1 MRCLNPSHVLGFFS
15 LLLLQSCGG
24 GGGGGSDPSPT
35 PNPTALPA
43 SVVVT
48 VPAGADISQAVAFT
62 SSATSGAGLSFS
74 WDFGDGSTST
84 DTNPQHSYTKPGD
97 YAVKLT
103 LGNGTAQVSGT
114 SIVQVNDTVRLR
126 ELLCTGN
133 NGQGWCGLR
142 YPQPAIAFAD
152 VVWSTATQGLA
163 VSPVGDVAAT
173 PDGGQTWAPYSL
185 GLMLDDEQ
193 PQRLTLTDANT
204 AWVFTSRHLWQS
216 MDAGKHW
223 TRLTDALAGNA
234 APVPLFA
241 QGNGR
246 IWAPSLNR
254 FSGDAGKTWT
264 TRSLPP
270 EARGIFTHSGHF
282 LDSYY
287 TASGAPA
294 GPMLPDGPLW
304 SWDGQQASL
313 STDGGATWT
322 AAAAAPACAPVF
334 ANALPPLQVRGT
346 ALVAQLGAQHA
357 GDGDHWAFCV
367 SQDGGASWKQQ
378 SSEGLPTFGNYVGPK
393 PSLYTPISSAAVRLL
408 PAGGGWALGADGG
421 LYRSTGLDQAWR
433 AVALPVGFSGR
444 ELLAAPDSN
453 TLVISATS
461 PQDSFLLSTSD
472 GGVSWRSQRFVN
484 TALPTGGFVPTRVQ
498 LLGNG
503 SFAARG
509 TSSFL
514 SPAGLAFATVDVLL
528 WSEPHLFDKTSGA
541 GLLAPGNV
549 GLLQGTGRSP
559 IWQTAW
565 NDACGFIRHIAYGS
579 ASRGWAL
586 GDSNQGG
593 RLCTTRDGGASVQV
607 LGAMTLSY
615 APGATSSYVDVAAL
629 DESKVWVARFDQAT
643 SSTAVLA
650 SSNGGDSWGGA
661 MIINGL
667 QAERLKAL
675 DAQHLVLLGRKPGME
690 PSGSCVAASTDGG
703 QAWTPTCFPTVFND
717 IAWSDAQTLWLV
729 GETVMRSS
737 DAGRTWVQVDVA
749 LPARGVLLALQF
761 PTPSYGVLV
770 GSRGLVVVTSDG
782 GKTWRRQAQATGQ
795 NLTGVSFVDTK
806 NGWITGNGV
815 VLGTGSGGD

>member
-1 MRCLNPSHVLGFFS
+1 MRRLNPLHVVGIAS

-24 GGGGGSDPSPT
+24 GGGGSDPT
-35 PNPTALPA
+35 PAVLPS

-48 VPAGADISQAVAFT
+48 VPTGADISQAVAFT
-62 SSATSGAGLSFS
+62 SSATSSTGLSFA
-74 WDFGDGSTST
+74 WDFGDGGTST
-84 DTNPQHSYTKPGD
+84 DTNPQHSYAKPGD
-97 YAVKLT
+97 YSVKLT
-103 LGNGTAQVSGT
+103 LSNGTAQVSGT
-114 SIVQVNDTVRLR
+114 STVQVNDTARLR
-126 ELLCTGN
+126 DLFCTGS
-133 NGQGWCGLR
+133 NGQGWCALR
-142 YPQPAIAFAD
+142 YPQTSMAFAD
-152 VVWSTATQGLA
+152 IFWSTGTQGLA
-163 VSPVGDVAAT
+163 VGAAGDIAAT
-173 PDGGQTWAPYSL
+173 QDGGQTWVPRSL
-185 GLMLDDEQ
+185 DLLLDDDQ

-204 AWVFTSRHLWQS
+204 AWVFTDRHLWQS
-216 MDAGKHW
+216 VDAGKHW

-234 APVPLFA
+234 APTSLFA

-264 TRSLPP
+264 TRNLPP
-270 EARGIFTHSGHF
+270 EARGVFTHSGHF

-294 GPMLPDGPLW
+294 GPMLPEGPLW
-304 SWDGQQASL
+304 LWDGGRASS

-322 AAAAAPACAPVF
+322 AASAAPACAPVF

-367 SQDGGASWKQQ
+367 SQDGGTSWKQQ

-393 PSLYTPISSAAVRLL
+393 PSLYTPLSSAAVRLL
-408 PAGGGWALGADGG
+408 PAGGGWALGADGA

-433 AVALPVGFSGR
+433 AVALPAGFSSQQI
-444 ELLAAPDSN
+444 LAAPDSSN
-453 TLVISATS
+453 LVISATG

-484 TALPTGGFVPTRVQ
+484 TAVTTGGFVPTRVQ
-498 LLGNG
+498 VLGND

-514 SPAGLAFATVDVLL
+514 SASGLTFMAVDLL
-528 WSEPHLFDKTSGA
+528 TWSEPRLFDKTSGA
-541 GLLAPGNV
+541 GLLASGNA

-565 NDACGFIRHIAYGS
+565 NNACGFIRHIAYGS
-579 ASRGWAL
+579 ASRAWAL
-586 GDSNQGG
+586 GDSNEGG
-593 RLCTTRDGGASVQV
+593 RLCTTRDGGASVQA
-607 LGAMTLSY
+607 LSAMTLSY
-615 APGATSSYVDVAAL
+615 APGATSYYADVAAV
-629 DESKVWVARFDQAT
+629 DESKVWVARFDQST

-650 SSNGGDSWGGA
+650 SSNGGDSWGSA
-661 MIINGL
+661 IVINGL

-675 DAQHLVLLGRKPGME
+675 DAQHLVLLGGIPGTV

-703 QAWTPTCFPTVFND
+703 QAWTQTCFATTFNN

-737 DAGRTWVQVDVA
+737 DAGRTWVQVDVS
-749 LPARGVLLALQF
+749 LPARGALWALHF

-770 GSRGLVVVTSDG
+770 GNNGLIVVTKDG
-782 GKTWRRQAQATGQ
+782 GKTWKRQAQATGQ
-795 NLTGVSFVDTK
+795 TLTGVSFIDTK
-806 NGWITGNGV
+806 NGWITGIGV
-815 VLGTGSGGD
+815 SLGTGSGGD